1 MKHVERLNAV
11 DYLFLLLI
19 ILAFAAVSWFYQIN
33 QSFNHDQLQM
43 LLKGYYAAFNSTY
56 LPFGN
61 ESGIMGNVPGML
73 SSWLMGF
80 PLQVYMH
87 PYAPAVFQTLIR
99 AIGIVIFANALSLL
113 FTRRVVL
120 LGTFLFALSP
130 WTLYQSML
138 YSPAYLTFCA
148 PLVLNCLLRL
158 RYDYHDHY
166 HDKNSRHRVFPSFF
180 LIIAFGMIVQL
191 HFSWPVLVVGA
202 LILWLRRDIKVSY
215 LGLGLGLLVVAL
227 SLLPYIQEVISNP
240 NLLNH
245 ADASAQDGYFGY
257 GLLHVYPLFKGLLYW
272 LRFASFSVS
281 EQAIIPKI
289 ADDYSLAIV
298 ILCWAWIILS
308 QAFGVISAI
317 IAAYGNLFA
326 LSGAKA
332 GTDVA
337 KSQFIRGLTISFMLA
352 VIIASA
358 ASSEVVNS
366 SHIALVLPFALI
378 PLLAWLSANHKYLKV
393 YFIASLVFFI
403 CANAVA
409 SLKSDKFDYFNS
421 FDEGLYTDCLTAFTK
436 EQCELLSGSLSV
448 ATKLELQANYKFDA
462 AIYDRIIKGL
472 IPLPDGSLKPV
483 ENFTIP
489 FLGEEESSSDTA
501 SSVDKA
507 STSADPSD
515 AEASSN
521 NADESATAADTS
533 DSGTSSSDA
542 QSESDQAKATA
553 ADAKANAKANDAKQD
568 ASSKDVAAATNK
580 QATDKQPADKQAAGK
595 QAAAAEA
602 KALEE
607 TKATA
612 ADAKESEAKAIA
624 AAKESEAKD
633 QAEGSDKATKDADS
647 QAAIEEKTA
656 AQSKAA
662 TEAAAGGEAK
672 DESSKAVAS
681 DKPLVKQL
689 KLSESALIKALP
701 TLADDIRSKANLKK
715 SASESKLEIADKRQS
730 SAQINSDGKESA
742 ANEKIVTS
750 TTNNVATQSPKNNDP
765 SRGTVSVVRA
775 DEPIVNSSYAPASKQ
790 DQDAKTGVIIDAG
803 SGDSGEL
810 IIK

>member
-215 LGLGLGLLVVAL
+215 LGLGLGLLVIAI

-366 SHIALVLPFALI
+366 SHIALVIPFALI

-409 SLKSDKFDYFNS
+409 SLKSDKFDYVNS

-436 EQCELLSGSLSV
+436 EQCELLSGSLSA

-489 FLGEEESSSDTA
+489 FLGDEESSSDTA

-507 STSADPSD
+507 STSADPSY

-521 NADESATAADTS
+521 NTDESANPAATS
-533 DSGTSSSDA
+533 ESGTSSSDA

-553 ADAKANAKANDAKQD
+553 ADANANDAKQD

-580 QATDKQPADKQAAGK
+580 QATDKQAADKQAI
-595 QAAAAEA
+595 AAEA
-602 KALEE
+602 KAI
-607 TKATA
+607 A

-624 AAKESEAKD
+624 AAKESEAKA

-647 QAAIEEKTA
+647 KAETEEKTA

-662 TEAAAGGEAK
+662 TEAAASGEAK
-672 DESSKAVAS
+672 DESSKAVES

-750 TTNNVATQSPKNNDP
+750 NTNNVATQSPKNNDS

-775 DEPIVNSSYAPASKQ
+775 DEPIVNSSYAPAFKQ

-810 IIK
+810 IIN

>member
-215 LGLGLGLLVVAL
+215 LGLGLGLLVIAI

-436 EQCELLSGSLSV
+436 EQCELLSGSLS
-448 ATKLELQANYKFDA
+448 AAKKLELQANYKFDA

-489 FLGEEESSSDTA
+489 FLGDEESSSDTA

-507 STSADPSD
+507 STSADPSY

-521 NADESATAADTS
+521 NADESATAAATS
-533 DSGTSSSDA
+533 ESGTSSSDA

-553 ADAKANAKANDAKQD
+553 ADANANEAKQD
-568 ASSKDVAAATNK
+568 ASSKDVAAATDK
-580 QATDKQPADKQAAGK
+580 QATDKQ
-595 QAAAAEA
+595 
-602 KALEE
+602 
-607 TKATA
+607 ATA
-612 ADAKESEAKAIA
+612 AEAKAIA

-647 QAAIEEKTA
+647 KAAIEEKTA

-672 DESSKAVAS
+672 DESSKAVES
-681 DKPLVKQL
+681 DNPLVKQL

-701 TLADDIRSKANLKK
+701 TLADDIRSKVNLKK

-730 SAQINSDGKESA
+730 SSQINSDGKESA

-750 TTNNVATQSPKNNDP
+750 TTNIVATQSPKNNDS
-765 SRGTVSVVRA
+765 SRGSVSVVRA

-810 IIK
+810 IIN

>member
-11 DYLFLLLI
+11 DYLLLLLI

-33 QSFNHDQLQM
+33 QNFNHDQLQM

-180 LIIAFGMIVQL
+180 LIIAFGMIMQL

-227 SLLPYIQEVISNP
+227 SLWPYIQEVISNP
-240 NLLNH
+240 NLLNNP
-245 ADASAQDGYFGY
+245 DASAQDGYFGY

-352 VIIASA
+352 VIISSA

-436 EQCELLSGSLSV
+436 EQCELLSGSLSA

-483 ENFTIP
+483 EKFTIP
-489 FLGEEESSSDTA
+489 FLGEEESSSDTV

-507 STSADPSD
+507 STSADPSY

-521 NADESATAADTS
+521 NTDESATAAATS
-533 DSGTSSSDA
+533 ESGTSSSDV

-553 ADAKANAKANDAKQD
+553 ADAKANDAKQD
-568 ASSKDVAAATNK
+568 ASSKDVAAATDK
-580 QATDKQPADKQAAGK
+580 QAADKQAT
-595 QAAAAEA
+595 AAEA
-602 KALEE
+602 KVLEE

-633 QAEGSDKATKDADS
+633 LAEGSNKATKDADS
-647 QAAIEEKTA
+647 KAETEEKTA
-656 AQSKAA
+656 ANSKAA

-672 DESSKAVAS
+672 DERSKAVES
-681 DKPLVKQL
+681 DNPLVKQL

-730 SAQINSDGKESA
+730 SSQINSDGKESA

-750 TTNNVATQSPKNNDP
+750 TTNNVATQSPKNND
-765 SRGTVSVVRA
+765 SARGTVSVVRA

-810 IIK
+810 IIN

>member
-19 ILAFAAVSWFYQIN
+19 ILVFAAVSWFYQIN

-215 LGLGLGLLVVAL
+215 LGLGLGLLVIAI

-245 ADASAQDGYFGY
+245 ADASAKDGYFGY

-436 EQCELLSGSLSV
+436 EQCELLSGSLSAV
-448 ATKLELQANYKFDA
+448 TKLELQANYKFDA

-489 FLGEEESSSDTA
+489 FLGDEESSSDTA

-507 STSADPSD
+507 STSADPSY

-521 NADESATAADTS
+521 NADESATAAATS
-533 DSGTSSSDA
+533 ESGTSTSDA

-553 ADAKANAKANDAKQD
+553 ADANANEAKQD
-568 ASSKDVAAATNK
+568 ASSKDVAATSDK

-595 QAAAAEA
+595 QATDKQTADKQATPAEA

-612 ADAKESEAKAIA
+612 ADAKESEAK
-624 AAKESEAKD
+624 D
-633 QAEGSDKATKDADS
+633 QAEGSDKGTKDADS

-656 AQSKAA
+656 ANSKAE

-701 TLADDIRSKANLKK
+701 TLADGIRSKANLKK
-715 SASESKLEIADKRQS
+715 SASESKLERADKRQS
-730 SAQINSDGKESA
+730 AAQINSDGKESA

-750 TTNNVATQSPKNNDP
+750 TTNNVATQSPKNND
-765 SRGTVSVVRA
+765 SARGTVSVVRA

-810 IIK
+810 IIN

>member
-33 QSFNHDQLQM
+33 QNFNHDQLQM

-166 HDKNSRHRVFPSFF
+166 HDKNSRNRVFPSFF
-180 LIIAFGMIVQL
+180 LIIAFGMMMQL

-215 LGLGLGLLVVAL
+215 LGLGLGLLVEAL
-227 SLLPYIQEVISNP
+227 SLWPYIQEVISNP
-240 NLLNH
+240 NLLNN

-378 PLLAWLSANHKYLKV
+378 PLLAWLSANQKYLKV

-436 EQCELLSGSLSV
+436 EHCELLSGSLSA
-448 ATKLELQANYKFDA
+448 ATKLDLQANYKFDA

-483 ENFTIP
+483 EKFTIP

-507 STSADPSD
+507 STSADPSS

-521 NADESATAADTS
+521 NTDESATAADTS
-533 DSGTSSSDA
+533 ESGTSSSDA
-542 QSESDQAKATA
+542 QSESDQVKATA
-553 ADAKANAKANDAKQD
+553 ADAKANDAKQD
-568 ASSKDVAAATNK
+568 ASYKDVAAATDK
-580 QATDKQPADKQAAGK
+580 QATDKHPADKQAAGK

-612 ADAKESEAKAIA
+612 ADAKESEAKATA
-624 AAKESEAKD
+624 AAKELEAKA
-633 QAEGSDKATKDADS
+633 QAEGSDKATKNADS
-647 QAAIEEKTA
+647 QADTQEKTA
-656 AQSKAA
+656 AHNKAA
-662 TEAAAGGEAK
+662 TLAAAGGEAK
-672 DESSKAVAS
+672 DEGAKAVAS

-715 SASESKLEIADKRQS
+715 SAPESKLEIADKRQS
-730 SAQINSDGKESA
+730 SAQFNSDGKESA

-750 TTNNVATQSPKNNDP
+750 TTNNVATQSPKNND
-765 SRGTVSVVRA
+765 SARGTVGVVRA

-810 IIK
+810 IIN

>member
-215 LGLGLGLLVVAL
+215 LGLGLGLLVIAI

-436 EQCELLSGSLSV
+436 EQCELLSGSLSA

-483 ENFTIP
+483 EKFTIP
-489 FLGEEESSSDTA
+489 FLGEDESSSDTA

-507 STSADPSD
+507 STSADPSY

-521 NADESATAADTS
+521 NADESATAAATS

-553 ADAKANAKANDAKQD
+553 ADANANEAKQD
-568 ASSKDVAAATNK
+568 ASSKDVAATTDK
-580 QATDKQPADKQAAGK
+580 QATDKQATP
-595 QAAAAEA
+595 AEA
-602 KALEE
+602 
-607 TKATA
+607 KATA
-612 ADAKESEAKAIA
+612 ADAKTA
-624 AAKESEAKD
+624 AAKESAAKAKAAAKELEAKA
-633 QAEGSDKATKDADS
+633 QAEGRDKATKDADS

-656 AQSKAA
+656 ANSKAE

-681 DKPLVKQL
+681 DNPLVKQL

-701 TLADDIRSKANLKK
+701 TLADDMQSKANLKK

-750 TTNNVATQSPKNNDP
+750 TTNNVATQSPKNNDS

-810 IIK
+810 IIN

>member
-215 LGLGLGLLVVAL
+215 LGLGLGLLVIAI

-436 EQCELLSGSLSV
+436 EQCELLSGSLSA

-483 ENFTIP
+483 EKFTIP
-489 FLGEEESSSDTA
+489 FLGDEESSLDTA

-507 STSADPSD
+507 STSTDPSY

-533 DSGTSSSDA
+533 ESGTSSSDA
-542 QSESDQAKATA
+542 QSESDQAKATT
-553 ADAKANAKANDAKQD
+553 ADEKANDAKQD
-568 ASSKDVAAATNK
+568 ASSKDVAAT
-580 QATDKQPADKQAAGK
+580 TDKQAADKQATP
-595 QAAAAEA
+595 AEA
-602 KALEE
+602 
-607 TKATA
+607 KATA

-624 AAKESEAKD
+624 AAKESEAKA

-647 QAAIEEKTA
+647 KAETEEKTA

-662 TEAAAGGEAK
+662 TEAAASGEAK

-750 TTNNVATQSPKNNDP
+750 NTNNVATQSPKSNDS

-775 DEPIVNSSYAPASKQ
+775 DEPIVNSSYAPAFKQ

-810 IIK
+810 IIN

>member
-148 PLVLNCLLRL
+148 PLVLNYLLRL

-227 SLLPYIQEVISNP
+227 SLLPYIQVVISNP

-489 FLGEEESSSDTA
+489 FLGDEESSLDTA
-501 SSVDKA
+501 SSVDKS
-507 STSADPSD
+507 STSTDPSY

-521 NADESATAADTS
+521 NADESATAAATS

-542 QSESDQAKATA
+542 QSESNQAKATA
-553 ADAKANAKANDAKQD
+553 ADAKANDVKQD
-568 ASSKDVAAATNK
+568 ASSKDVAATTDK

-607 TKATA
+607 SKATA

-624 AAKESEAKD
+624 AAKELEAKA
-633 QAEGSDKATKDADS
+633 QAEGRDKATKDTDS
-647 QAAIEEKTA
+647 QAETEDKTA
-656 AQSKAA
+656 AHSKAA

-701 TLADDIRSKANLKK
+701 TLADDIRSKAHLKK

-730 SAQINSDGKESA
+730 SPQINSDGKESA

-750 TTNNVATQSPKNNDP
+750 TTNNVATQSPKNNDS

-810 IIK
+810 IIN

>member
-215 LGLGLGLLVVAL
+215 LGLGLGLLVIAI

-436 EQCELLSGSLSV
+436 EQCELLSGSLSA

-489 FLGEEESSSDTA
+489 FLGDEESSSDTA

-521 NADESATAADTS
+521 NADESATAAATS

-553 ADAKANAKANDAKQD
+553 ADAKANDVKQD
-568 ASSKDVAAATNK
+568 ASSKDVAATTNK
-580 QATDKQPADKQAAGK
+580 QATDKHPADKQAAGK
-595 QAAAAEA
+595 QATAAEA

-612 ADAKESEAKAIA
+612 ADTKELEAKAIA
-624 AAKESEAKD
+624 AAKELEAKA

-681 DKPLVKQL
+681 DNPLVKQL

-701 TLADDIRSKANLKK
+701 TLADDMQSKANLKK

-750 TTNNVATQSPKNNDP
+750 TTNNVATQSPKNND
-765 SRGTVSVVRA
+765 SARGTVSVVRA

-810 IIK
+810 IIN

>member
-180 LIIAFGMIVQL
+180 LIIAFGMIMQL

-215 LGLGLGLLVVAL
+215 LGLGLGLLVIAI

-421 FDEGLYTDCLTAFTK
+421 FDKGLYTDCLTAFTK

-489 FLGEEESSSDTA
+489 FLGDEESSSDTA

-507 STSADPSD
+507 STSADPSY

-521 NADESATAADTS
+521 NVDESATAADTS

-542 QSESDQAKATA
+542 QSKSDQAKATA
-553 ADAKANAKANDAKQD
+553 ADANANEAKQD
-568 ASSKDVAAATNK
+568 ASSKDVAAATDK
-580 QATDKQPADKQAAGK
+580 QATDKQATP
-595 QAAAAEA
+595 AEA
-602 KALEE
+602 
-607 TKATA
+607 KATA
-612 ADAKESEAKAIA
+612 ADAKTAAAKESAAKAIA

-633 QAEGSDKATKDADS
+633 LAEGSDKATKDADS

-656 AQSKAA
+656 AHSKAA

-681 DKPLVKQL
+681 DNPLVKQL

-730 SAQINSDGKESA
+730 SSQINSDGKESA

-750 TTNNVATQSPKNNDP
+750 TTNNVATQSPKNND
-765 SRGTVSVVRA
+765 SARGTVSVVRA

-810 IIK
+810 IIN

>member
-215 LGLGLGLLVVAL
+215 LGLGLGLLVIAI

-436 EQCELLSGSLSV
+436 EQCELLSGSLSA

-483 ENFTIP
+483 EKFTIP
-489 FLGEEESSSDTA
+489 FLGEDESSSDTA

-507 STSADPSD
+507 STSADPSY

-521 NADESATAADTS
+521 NTDESATAAATS
-533 DSGTSSSDA
+533 ESGTSSSDA

-553 ADAKANAKANDAKQD
+553 ADANANEAKQD
-568 ASSKDVAAATNK
+568 ASSKDVAATSDK

-624 AAKESEAKD
+624 AAKESEAKAL
-633 QAEGSDKATKDADS
+633 AEGSDKATKDADS
-647 QAAIEEKTA
+647 KAETEEKTA

-662 TEAAAGGEAK
+662 TEVAAGGEAK

-750 TTNNVATQSPKNNDP
+750 TTNIVATQSPKNNDS

-775 DEPIVNSSYAPASKQ
+775 DEPIVNSSYAPAFKQ

-810 IIK
+810 IIN

>member
-215 LGLGLGLLVVAL
+215 LGLGLGLLVIAI

-436 EQCELLSGSLSV
+436 EQCELLSGSLSA

-489 FLGEEESSSDTA
+489 FLGDEESSSDTA

-507 STSADPSD
+507 STSADPSY

-521 NADESATAADTS
+521 NADESATAAATS
-533 DSGTSSSDA
+533 ESGTSSSDA

-553 ADAKANAKANDAKQD
+553 ADANANEAKQD
-568 ASSKDVAAATNK
+568 ASSKDVAAATDK
-580 QATDKQPADKQAAGK
+580 QATDKQAADKQAT
-595 QAAAAEA
+595 AAEA

-647 QAAIEEKTA
+647 KAAIEEKTA

-672 DESSKAVAS
+672 DESSKAVES
-681 DKPLVKQL
+681 DNPLVKQL

-701 TLADDIRSKANLKK
+701 TLADDIRSKVNLKK

-750 TTNNVATQSPKNNDP
+750 NTNNVATQSPKNNDS

-810 IIK
+810 IIN

>member
-180 LIIAFGMIVQL
+180 LIIAFGMMMQL

-227 SLLPYIQEVISNP
+227 SLWPYIQEVISNP
-240 NLLNH
+240 NLLNNP
-245 ADASAQDGYFGY
+245 DAAAQDGYFGY

-489 FLGEEESSSDTA
+489 FLGDEESSSDTA

-521 NADESATAADTS
+521 NADESATAAATS

-553 ADAKANAKANDAKQD
+553 ADAKANDVKQD
-568 ASSKDVAAATNK
+568 ASSKDVAATTNK
-580 QATDKQPADKQAAGK
+580 QATDKHPADKQAAGK
-595 QAAAAEA
+595 QATAAEA

-612 ADAKESEAKAIA
+612 ADTKELEAKAIA
-624 AAKESEAKD
+624 AAKELEAKA

-681 DKPLVKQL
+681 DNPLVKQL

-701 TLADDIRSKANLKK
+701 TLADDMQSKANLKK

-750 TTNNVATQSPKNNDP
+750 TTNNVATQSPKNND
-765 SRGTVSVVRA
+765 SARGTVSVVRA

-810 IIK
+810 IIPMC

>member
-533 DSGTSSSDA
+533 ESGTSSSDA

-580 QATDKQPADKQAAGK
+580 QATEKQATT
-595 QAAAAEA
+595 AEA

-612 ADAKESEAKAIA
+612 AAKESEAKA
-624 AAKESEAKD
+624 

-647 QAAIEEKTA
+647 KAETEEKTA

-662 TEAAAGGEAK
+662 TEAAASGEAK
-672 DESSKAVAS
+672 DESSKAVES

-730 SAQINSDGKESA
+730 SPQINSDGKESA

-750 TTNNVATQSPKNNDP
+750 TTNNVATQSPKNNDS

-810 IIK
+810 IIN

>member
-215 LGLGLGLLVVAL
+215 LGLGLGLLVIAI

-436 EQCELLSGSLSV
+436 EQCELLSGSLSA

-483 ENFTIP
+483 EKFTIP
-489 FLGEEESSSDTA
+489 FLGEDESSSDTA

-507 STSADPSD
+507 STSADPSY

-521 NADESATAADTS
+521 NTDESATAAATS
-533 DSGTSSSDA
+533 ESGTSTSDA

-553 ADAKANAKANDAKQD
+553 ADANANEAKQD
-568 ASSKDVAAATNK
+568 ASSKDVAAATDK

-624 AAKESEAKD
+624 AAKESEAKA

-647 QAAIEEKTA
+647 KAETEEKTA

-662 TEAAAGGEAK
+662 TEAAASGEAK
-672 DESSKAVAS
+672 DESSKAVES
-681 DKPLVKQL
+681 DKPLVKQF

-715 SASESKLEIADKRQS
+715 SASESKLEIADKRRS

-750 TTNNVATQSPKNNDP
+750 TTNNVATQSPKNNDS

-810 IIK
+810 IIN

>member
-436 EQCELLSGSLSV
+436 EQCELLSGSLSA

-489 FLGEEESSSDTA
+489 FLGDEESSSDTA

-507 STSADPSD
+507 STSADPSY

-521 NADESATAADTS
+521 NADESATAAATS
-533 DSGTSSSDA
+533 ESGTSTSDA

-553 ADAKANAKANDAKQD
+553 ADAKANDAKQD
-568 ASSKDVAAATNK
+568 ASSKDVAATTNK
-580 QATDKQPADKQAAGK
+580 QATDKHPADKQAAGK
-595 QAAAAEA
+595 QATAAEA

-612 ADAKESEAKAIA
+612 ADTKELEAKAIA
-624 AAKESEAKD
+624 AAKELEAKA

-681 DKPLVKQL
+681 DNPLVKQL

-701 TLADDIRSKANLKK
+701 TLADDMQSKANLKK

-750 TTNNVATQSPKNNDP
+750 NTNNVATQSPKNNDS

-775 DEPIVNSSYAPASKQ
+775 DEPIVNSSYAPAFKQ

-810 IIK
+810 IIN

>member
-202 LILWLRRDIKVSY
+202 LILWLRLDIKVSY

-489 FLGEEESSSDTA
+489 FLGEDESSSDTA

-507 STSADPSD
+507 STSADPSY

-521 NADESATAADTS
+521 NTDESATAAATS
-533 DSGTSSSDA
+533 ESGTSSSDA

-553 ADAKANAKANDAKQD
+553 ADANANEAKQD
-568 ASSKDVAAATNK
+568 ASSKDVAAATDK

-624 AAKESEAKD
+624 AAKESEAKA

-647 QAAIEEKTA
+647 KAETEEKTA

-662 TEAAAGGEAK
+662 TEAAASGEAK
-672 DESSKAVAS
+672 DESSKAVES

-730 SAQINSDGKESA
+730 SPQINSDGKESA

-750 TTNNVATQSPKNNDP
+750 TTNNVATQSPKNNDS

-810 IIK
+810 IIN

>member
-215 LGLGLGLLVVAL
+215 LGLGLGLLVIAI

-436 EQCELLSGSLSV
+436 EQCELLSGSLS
-448 ATKLELQANYKFDA
+448 AAKKLELQANYKFDA

-489 FLGEEESSSDTA
+489 FLGDEESSSDTA

-533 DSGTSSSDA
+533 ESGTSSSDA

-553 ADAKANAKANDAKQD
+553 ADAKANDAKQD
-568 ASSKDVAAATNK
+568 ASSKDVAAATDK
-580 QATDKQPADKQAAGK
+580 QATDKQPADKQAAS
-595 QAAAAEA
+595 A
-602 KALEE
+602 
-607 TKATA
+607 
-612 ADAKESEAKAIA
+612 EAKAIA
-624 AAKESEAKD
+624 AAKESEAKA

-647 QAAIEEKTA
+647 QDAIEEKSA
-656 AQSKAA
+656 AHSKTA
-662 TEAAAGGEAK
+662 TEAAVGGEAK
-672 DESSKAVAS
+672 DESSKAVES

-730 SAQINSDGKESA
+730 SSQINSDGKESA

-750 TTNNVATQSPKNNDP
+750 TTNNVATQSPKNNDS

>member
-215 LGLGLGLLVVAL
+215 LGLGLGLLVIAI

-409 SLKSDKFDYFNS
+409 SLKSEKFDYFNS

-436 EQCELLSGSLSV
+436 EQCELLSGSLSA

-489 FLGEEESSSDTA
+489 FLGDEESSSDTA
-501 SSVDKA
+501 SSVYKA
-507 STSADPSD
+507 STSADPSY

-521 NADESATAADTS
+521 NADESATAAATS
-533 DSGTSSSDA
+533 ESGTSTSDA

-553 ADAKANAKANDAKQD
+553 ADANANEAKQD
-568 ASSKDVAAATNK
+568 ASSKDVAAATDK
-580 QATDKQPADKQAAGK
+580 QAADKQASDKQVSDK
-595 QAAAAEA
+595 QAADKQATAAEA

-612 ADAKESEAKAIA
+612 ADAKESEAKA
-624 AAKESEAKD
+624 

-647 QAAIEEKTA
+647 KAETEEKTA

-662 TEAAAGGEAK
+662 TEAAASGEAK

-750 TTNNVATQSPKNNDP
+750 NTNNVATQSPKNNDS

-810 IIK
+810 IIN

>member
-1 MKHVERLNAV
+1 MKHEERLNAV
-11 DYLFLLLI
+11 DYLLLLLI

-33 QSFNHDQLQM
+33 QNFNHDQLQM

-227 SLLPYIQEVISNP
+227 SLWPYIQEVISNP
-240 NLLNH
+240 NLLNNP
-245 ADASAQDGYFGY
+245 DASAQDGYFGY

-337 KSQFIRGLTISFMLA
+337 KSHFIRGLTISFMLA

-366 SHIALVLPFALI
+366 SHIALVIPFALI

-421 FDEGLYTDCLTAFTK
+421 FDEGLYKGCLTAFTK
-436 EQCELLSGSLSV
+436 EQCELFSGSLSA

-489 FLGEEESSSDTA
+489 FLGDEESSSDTA
-501 SSVDKA
+501 SSLDNA
-507 STSADPSD
+507 STSTDPSS
-515 AEASSN
+515 AEGSSN
-521 NADESATAADTS
+521 NTDESATAAATS
-533 DSGTSSSDA
+533 ELGTSSSDA
-542 QSESDQAKATA
+542 LSESDQAKATA
-553 ADAKANAKANDAKQD
+553 ADANAIDTKQE
-568 ASSKDVAAATNK
+568 ASSKDVAAATDK
-580 QATDKQPADKQAAGK
+580 QATDKQATDKQAT
-595 QAAAAEA
+595 AADA

-612 ADAKESEAKAIA
+612 ADAKTADANKSEVITSITDAKAM
-624 AAKESEAKD
+624 
-633 QAEGSDKATKDADS
+633 AEGGDKATNDAES
-647 QAAIEEKTA
+647 QAETEEKTA
-656 AQSKAA
+656 AHSKAA
-662 TEAAAGGEAK
+662 TEAK
-672 DESSKAVAS
+672 DESSKDVAS

-701 TLADDIRSKANLKK
+701 TLADDIRSKANIKK

-730 SAQINSDGKESA
+730 SAQVNSDGKESA

-750 TTNNVATQSPKNNDP
+750 TTNNVATQSPKNND
-765 SRGTVSVVRA
+765 SYRGTVSVVRA

-810 IIK
+810 IIN

>member
-215 LGLGLGLLVVAL
+215 LGLGLGLLVIAI

-409 SLKSDKFDYFNS
+409 SLKSEKFDYFNS

-436 EQCELLSGSLSV
+436 EQCELLSGSLSA

-483 ENFTIP
+483 EKFTIP
-489 FLGEEESSSDTA
+489 FLGEDESSSDTA

-507 STSADPSD
+507 STSADPSY

-521 NADESATAADTS
+521 NADESATAAATS
-533 DSGTSSSDA
+533 ESGTSTSDA

-553 ADAKANAKANDAKQD
+553 ADANANEAKQD
-568 ASSKDVAAATNK
+568 ASSKDVAAATDK

-624 AAKESEAKD
+624 AAKESEAKA

-647 QAAIEEKTA
+647 KAETEEKTA

-672 DESSKAVAS
+672 DESSKAVES
-681 DKPLVKQL
+681 DKPLVKQF

-715 SASESKLEIADKRQS
+715 SASESKLEIVDKRQS
-730 SAQINSDGKESA
+730 SSQINSDGKESA

-750 TTNNVATQSPKNNDP
+750 TTNIVATQSPKNNDS
-765 SRGTVSVVRA
+765 SRGSVSVVRA

-810 IIK
+810 IIN

>member
-215 LGLGLGLLVVAL
+215 LGLGLGLLVIAI

-436 EQCELLSGSLSV
+436 EQCELLSGSLSA

-483 ENFTIP
+483 EKFTIP
-489 FLGEEESSSDTA
+489 FLGEDESSSDTA

-507 STSADPSD
+507 STSADPSY

-521 NADESATAADTS
+521 NTDESATAAATS
-533 DSGTSSSDA
+533 ESGTSTSDA

-553 ADAKANAKANDAKQD
+553 ADANANEAKQD
-568 ASSKDVAAATNK
+568 ASSKDVAAATDK
-580 QATDKQPADKQAAGK
+580 QAADKQASDKQVSDK
-595 QAAAAEA
+595 QAADKQATAAEA

-612 ADAKESEAKAIA
+612 ADAKESEAKA
-624 AAKESEAKD
+624 

-647 QAAIEEKTA
+647 KAETEEKTA

-662 TEAAAGGEAK
+662 TEAAASGEAK
-672 DESSKAVAS
+672 DESSKAVES

-750 TTNNVATQSPKNNDP
+750 NTNNVATQSPKNNDS

-775 DEPIVNSSYAPASKQ
+775 DEPIVNSSYAPAFKQ

-810 IIK
+810 IIN

>member
-1 MKHVERLNAV
+1 MKRVERLNAV
-11 DYLFLLLI
+11 DYLLLLLI

-33 QSFNHDQLQM
+33 QNFNHDQLQM

-180 LIIAFGMIVQL
+180 LIIAFGMMMQL

-215 LGLGLGLLVVAL
+215 LGLGIGLLVVAL
-227 SLLPYIQEVISNP
+227 SLWPYIQEVISNP
-240 NLLNH
+240 NLLNNP
-245 ADASAQDGYFGY
+245 DSSAQDGYFGY

-403 CANAVA
+403 FANAVA

-436 EQCELLSGSLSV
+436 EQCELLSTSLSV

-483 ENFTIP
+483 EKFTIP

-507 STSADPSD
+507 STSADHSS

-521 NADESATAADTS
+521 NTDESATAAATS
-533 DSGTSSSDA
+533 ESATSSSDA
-542 QSESDQAKATA
+542 QSESDKAKATA

-568 ASSKDVAAATNK
+568 ASSKDVAAATDTQVANK
-580 QATDKQPADKQAAGK
+580 QAADKQATT
-595 QAAAAEA
+595 AEA

-607 TKATA
+607 TKTTA

-624 AAKESEAKD
+624 AAKESEAKA

-647 QAAIEEKTA
+647 QAETQKKTA
-656 AQSKAA
+656 AHSKTA
-662 TEAAAGGEAK
+662 TEAAAGGKAK
-672 DESSKAVAS
+672 DESSKSVAS

-701 TLADDIRSKANLKK
+701 TLADDMQSKANLKK

-750 TTNNVATQSPKNNDP
+750 TTNNVATQSPKNND
-765 SRGTVSVVRA
+765 SARGTVSVVRA

-810 IIK
+810 IIN

>member
-202 LILWLRRDIKVSY
+202 LILWLRLDIKVSY

-227 SLLPYIQEVISNP
+227 SLLPYIQVVISNP

-489 FLGEEESSSDTA
+489 FLGDEESSSDTA

-507 STSADPSD
+507 STSADPSY

-521 NADESATAADTS
+521 NTDESATAAATS
-533 DSGTSSSDA
+533 ESGTSSSDA

-553 ADAKANAKANDAKQD
+553 ADANANEAKQD
-568 ASSKDVAAATNK
+568 ASSKDVAAATDK

-624 AAKESEAKD
+624 AAKESEAKA

-647 QAAIEEKTA
+647 KAETEEKTA

-662 TEAAAGGEAK
+662 TEAAASGEAK
-672 DESSKAVAS
+672 DESSKAVES

-730 SAQINSDGKESA
+730 SPQINSDGKESA

-750 TTNNVATQSPKNNDP
+750 TTNNVATQSPKNNDS

-810 IIK
+810 IIN

>member
-19 ILAFAAVSWFYQIN
+19 ILVFAAVSWFYQIN

-73 SSWLMGF
+73 SSWLMGL

-436 EQCELLSGSLSV
+436 EQCELLSGSLSA

-483 ENFTIP
+483 ENFSIP
-489 FLGEEESSSDTA
+489 FLGDEESSSDTA

-507 STSADPSD
+507 STSADPSY

-521 NADESATAADTS
+521 NADESATAAATS
-533 DSGTSSSDA
+533 ESGTSTSDA

-553 ADAKANAKANDAKQD
+553 ADAKANDAKQD
-568 ASSKDVAAATNK
+568 ASSKDVAATTDK
-580 QATDKQPADKQAAGK
+580 QATDKQATP
-595 QAAAAEA
+595 AEA
-602 KALEE
+602 
-607 TKATA
+607 KATA
-612 ADAKESEAKAIA
+612 ADAKTAAAKESAAKAIA
-624 AAKESEAKD
+624 AAKESEAKA
-633 QAEGSDKATKDADS
+633 QAEGRDKATKDTDS
-647 QAAIEEKTA
+647 KAETEEKTA
-656 AQSKAA
+656 ANSKTA

-672 DESSKAVAS
+672 DESSKAVES

-730 SAQINSDGKESA
+730 SSQINSDGKESA

-750 TTNNVATQSPKNNDP
+750 TTNVVATQSPKNNDS

-810 IIK
+810 IIN

>member
-215 LGLGLGLLVVAL
+215 LGLGLGLLVIAI

-298 ILCWAWIILS
+298 IC
-308 QAFGVISAI
+308 
-317 IAAYGNLFA
+317 
-326 LSGAKA
+326 A
-332 GTDVA
+332 G
-337 KSQFIRGLTISFMLA
+337 RGLSSLRPLA
-352 VIIASA
+352 
-358 ASSEVVNS
+358 
-366 SHIALVLPFALI
+366 
-378 PLLAWLSANHKYLKV
+378 
-393 YFIASLVFFI
+393 
-403 CANAVA
+403 
-409 SLKSDKFDYFNS
+409 
-421 FDEGLYTDCLTAFTK
+421 
-436 EQCELLSGSLSV
+436 
-448 ATKLELQANYKFDA
+448 
-462 AIYDRIIKGL
+462 
-472 IPLPDGSLKPV
+472 
-483 ENFTIP
+483 
-489 FLGEEESSSDTA
+489 
-501 SSVDKA
+501 
-507 STSADPSD
+507 
-515 AEASSN
+515 
-521 NADESATAADTS
+521 
-533 DSGTSSSDA
+533 
-542 QSESDQAKATA
+542 
-553 ADAKANAKANDAKQD
+553 
-568 ASSKDVAAATNK
+568 
-580 QATDKQPADKQAAGK
+580 
-595 QAAAAEA
+595 
-602 KALEE
+602 
-607 TKATA
+607 
-612 ADAKESEAKAIA
+612 
-624 AAKESEAKD
+624 
-633 QAEGSDKATKDADS
+633 
-647 QAAIEEKTA
+647 
-656 AQSKAA
+656 
-662 TEAAAGGEAK
+662 
-672 DESSKAVAS
+672 
-681 DKPLVKQL
+681 
-689 KLSESALIKALP
+689 
-701 TLADDIRSKANLKK
+701 
-715 SASESKLEIADKRQS
+715 
-730 SAQINSDGKESA
+730 
-742 ANEKIVTS
+742 
-750 TTNNVATQSPKNNDP
+750 
-765 SRGTVSVVRA
+765 
-775 DEPIVNSSYAPASKQ
+775 
-790 DQDAKTGVIIDAG
+790 
-803 SGDSGEL
+803 
-810 IIK
+810 

>member
-215 LGLGLGLLVVAL
+215 LGLGLGLLVIAI

-409 SLKSDKFDYFNS
+409 SLKSDKFDYVNS

-436 EQCELLSGSLSV
+436 EQCELLSGSLSA

-489 FLGEEESSSDTA
+489 FLGDEESSSDTA

-507 STSADPSD
+507 STSADPSY

-521 NADESATAADTS
+521 NADESATAAATS
-533 DSGTSSSDA
+533 ESGTSTSDA

-553 ADAKANAKANDAKQD
+553 ADANANEAKQD
-568 ASSKDVAAATNK
+568 ASSKDVAAATDK

-624 AAKESEAKD
+624 AAKESEAKA

-647 QAAIEEKTA
+647 KAETEEKTA

-662 TEAAAGGEAK
+662 TEAAASGEAK

-750 TTNNVATQSPKNNDP
+750 NTNNVATQSPKNNDS

-775 DEPIVNSSYAPASKQ
+775 DEPIVNSSYAPAFKQ

-810 IIK
+810 IIN

>member
-227 SLLPYIQEVISNP
+227 SLLPYIQVVISNP

-436 EQCELLSGSLSV
+436 EQCELLSGSLS
-448 ATKLELQANYKFDA
+448 AAKKLELQANYKFDA

-489 FLGEEESSSDTA
+489 FLGDEESSSDTA

-507 STSADPSD
+507 STSADPSY

-521 NADESATAADTS
+521 NADESATAAATS
-533 DSGTSSSDA
+533 ESGTSSSDA

-553 ADAKANAKANDAKQD
+553 ADANANEAKQD
-568 ASSKDVAAATNK
+568 ASSKDVAATSDK

-624 AAKESEAKD
+624 AAKESEAKA

-647 QAAIEEKTA
+647 KAETEEKTA

-662 TEAAAGGEAK
+662 TEAAASGEAK

-730 SAQINSDGKESA
+730 SPQINSDGKESA

-750 TTNNVATQSPKNNDP
+750 TTNNVATQSPKNNDS

-810 IIK
+810 IIN

>member
-215 LGLGLGLLVVAL
+215 LGLGLGLLVIAI

-240 NLLNH
+240 NLLNNP
-245 ADASAQDGYFGY
+245 DASAQDGYFGY

-436 EQCELLSGSLSV
+436 EQCELLSGSLSA

-462 AIYDRIIKGL
+462 AIYDRIIKAL

-489 FLGEEESSSDTA
+489 FLGDEESSSDTA

-507 STSADPSD
+507 STSADPSY

-521 NADESATAADTS
+521 NADESATAAD
-533 DSGTSSSDA
+533 
-542 QSESDQAKATA
+542 
-553 ADAKANAKANDAKQD
+553 AKANDAKQD
-568 ASSKDVAAATNK
+568 ASSKDVAAATDK
-580 QATDKQPADKQAAGK
+580 QATDKQVANKQAADKQAT
-595 QAAAAEA
+595 AAEA

-624 AAKESEAKD
+624 AAKESEAKA

-647 QAAIEEKTA
+647 KAETEEKTA

-672 DESSKAVAS
+672 DESSKAVES
-681 DKPLVKQL
+681 DKPLVKQF

>member
-202 LILWLRRDIKVSY
+202 LILWLRLDIKVSY

-489 FLGEEESSSDTA
+489 FLGEDESSSDTA

-507 STSADPSD
+507 STSADPSY

-521 NADESATAADTS
+521 NADESATAAATS
-533 DSGTSSSDA
+533 ESGTSSSDA

-553 ADAKANAKANDAKQD
+553 ADAKANGAKQD
-568 ASSKDVAAATNK
+568 VSSKDVAATTDK

-612 ADAKESEAKAIA
+612 ADAKESEAKATA
-624 AAKESEAKD
+624 ADTKESEAKA
-633 QAEGSDKATKDADS
+633 QAESTDKATKDADS
-647 QAAIEEKTA
+647 QAETEE
-656 AQSKAA
+656 
-662 TEAAAGGEAK
+662 
-672 DESSKAVAS
+672 KAVAS

-730 SAQINSDGKESA
+730 SPQINSDGKESA

-750 TTNNVATQSPKNNDP
+750 TTNNVATQSPKNNDS

-810 IIK
+810 IIN

>member
-11 DYLFLLLI
+11 DYLLLLLI

-227 SLLPYIQEVISNP
+227 SLLPYIQVVISNP

-483 ENFTIP
+483 EKFTIP
-489 FLGEEESSSDTA
+489 FLGDEESSLDTA

-507 STSADPSD
+507 STSTDPSY

-533 DSGTSSSDA
+533 ESGTSSSDA
-542 QSESDQAKATA
+542 QSESNQAKATA
-553 ADAKANAKANDAKQD
+553 ADANANDAKQD
-568 ASSKDVAAATNK
+568 ASSKDVAATTDK
-580 QATDKQPADKQAAGK
+580 QATDKQATP
-595 QAAAAEA
+595 AEA
-602 KALEE
+602 
-607 TKATA
+607 KATA
-612 ADAKESEAKAIA
+612 ADAKTAAAKESAAKAIA

-633 QAEGSDKATKDADS
+633 LAEGRDKATKDADS
-647 QAAIEEKTA
+647 KAETEEKTA
-656 AQSKAA
+656 AHSKAA

-750 TTNNVATQSPKNNDP
+750 TTNVVATQSPKNND
-765 SRGTVSVVRA
+765 SYRGTVSVVRA

-810 IIK
+810 IIN

>member
-215 LGLGLGLLVVAL
+215 LGLGLGLLVIAI

-436 EQCELLSGSLSV
+436 EQCELLSGSLSA

-489 FLGEEESSSDTA
+489 FLGDEESSSDTA

-507 STSADPSD
+507 STSADPSY

-521 NADESATAADTS
+521 NADESATAAATS
-533 DSGTSSSDA
+533 ESGTSSSDA

-553 ADAKANAKANDAKQD
+553 ADANANEAKQD
-568 ASSKDVAAATNK
+568 ASSKDVAAATDK

-602 KALEE
+602 KAIEE

-612 ADAKESEAKAIA
+612 ADAKESEAKA
-624 AAKESEAKD
+624 

-647 QAAIEEKTA
+647 QDAIEEKSA
-656 AQSKAA
+656 AHSKTA

-672 DESSKAVAS
+672 DESSKAVES

-750 TTNNVATQSPKNNDP
+750 NTNNVATQSPKNNDS

-810 IIK
+810 IIN

>member
-1 MKHVERLNAV
+1 MKHVESLNAV

-138 YSPAYLTFCA
+138 YSPAYLTFFA

-227 SLLPYIQEVISNP
+227 SLLPYIQVVISNP

-257 GLLHVYPLFKGLLYW
+257 GLLHVYPLLKGLLYW

-436 EQCELLSGSLSV
+436 EQCELLSGSLSA

-489 FLGEEESSSDTA
+489 FLGDEESSSDTA

-507 STSADPSD
+507 STSADPSY

-533 DSGTSSSDA
+533 ESGTSSSDA
-542 QSESDQAKATA
+542 QSESYQAKATA
-553 ADAKANAKANDAKQD
+553 ADAKANDVKQD
-568 ASSKDVAAATNK
+568 ASSKDVAVTTDK
-580 QATDKQPADKQAAGK
+580 QATDKQATP
-595 QAAAAEA
+595 AEA
-602 KALEE
+602 
-607 TKATA
+607 KATA
-612 ADAKESEAKAIA
+612 ADAKTAAAKESAAKAKA
-624 AAKESEAKD
+624 AAKESEAKA
-633 QAEGSDKATKDADS
+633 QAEGRDKATKDTDS
-647 QAAIEEKTA
+647 QAETEDKTA
-656 AQSKAA
+656 AHSKAA

-750 TTNNVATQSPKNNDP
+750 NTNNVATQSPKNND
-765 SRGTVSVVRA
+765 SARGTVSVVRA

-810 IIK
+810 IIN

>member
-215 LGLGLGLLVVAL
+215 LGLGLGLLVIAI

-240 NLLNH
+240 NLLNNP
-245 ADASAQDGYFGY
+245 DASAQDGYFGY

-436 EQCELLSGSLSV
+436 EQCELLSGSLSA

-462 AIYDRIIKGL
+462 AIYDRIIKDL

-489 FLGEEESSSDTA
+489 FLGDEESSSDTA

-507 STSADPSD
+507 STSADPSY

-521 NADESATAADTS
+521 NADESATAAATS
-533 DSGTSSSDA
+533 ESGTSSSDA

-553 ADAKANAKANDAKQD
+553 ADAKANDVKQD
-568 ASSKDVAAATNK
+568 ASSKDVAATTDK
-580 QATDKQPADKQAAGK
+580 QATDKQPADKQAAS
-595 QAAAAEA
+595 AEA

-624 AAKESEAKD
+624 AAKELEAKA
-633 QAEGSDKATKDADS
+633 QAESSDKATKDADS
-647 QAAIEEKTA
+647 KAETEEKTA
-656 AQSKAA
+656 AHSKTA

-672 DESSKAVAS
+672 DESSKAVES

-730 SAQINSDGKESA
+730 SSQINSDGKESA

-750 TTNNVATQSPKNNDP
+750 TTNNVATQSPKNNDS

-803 SGDSGEL
+803 NGDSGEL
-810 IIK
+810 IIN

>member
-33 QSFNHDQLQM
+33 QNFNHDQLQM

-166 HDKNSRHRVFPSFF
+166 HDKNSRNRVLPSFF
-180 LIIAFGMIVQL
+180 LIIAFGMMMQL

-227 SLLPYIQEVISNP
+227 SLWPYIQEVISNP
-240 NLLNH
+240 NLLNN

-378 PLLAWLSANHKYLKV
+378 PLLAWLSANQKYLKV

-436 EQCELLSGSLSV
+436 EQCELLSGSLSA
-448 ATKLELQANYKFDA
+448 ATKLDLQANYKFDA

-483 ENFTIP
+483 EKFTIP

-507 STSADPSD
+507 STSADPSS

-521 NADESATAADTS
+521 NTDESATAADTS
-533 DSGTSSSDA
+533 ESGTSSSDA
-542 QSESDQAKATA
+542 QSESDQVKATA
-553 ADAKANAKANDAKQD
+553 ADAKANDAKQD
-568 ASSKDVAAATNK
+568 ASSKDVAAATDK
-580 QATDKQPADKQAAGK
+580 QATDKQAT
-595 QAAAAEA
+595 AAEA
-602 KALEE
+602 
-607 TKATA
+607 KATA
-612 ADAKESEAKAIA
+612 ADAKESEAKATAADAKIA
-624 AAKESEAKD
+624 ATKESEANA
-633 QAEGSDKATKDADS
+633 QAEGSDKATKNADS
-647 QAAIEEKTA
+647 QAETQEKTA
-656 AQSKAA
+656 AHNKAA
-662 TEAAAGGEAK
+662 TLAAAGGEAK
-672 DESSKAVAS
+672 DEGAKAVAS

-750 TTNNVATQSPKNNDP
+750 TTNNVATQSPKNND
-765 SRGTVSVVRA
+765 SARGTVGVVRA

-810 IIK
+810 IIN

>member
-215 LGLGLGLLVVAL
+215 LGLGLGLLVIAI

-436 EQCELLSGSLSV
+436 EQCELLSGSLSA

-489 FLGEEESSSDTA
+489 FLGDEESSSDTA

-507 STSADPSD
+507 STSADPSY

-521 NADESATAADTS
+521 NADESATAAATS
-533 DSGTSSSDA
+533 ESGTSTSDA

-553 ADAKANAKANDAKQD
+553 ADANANEAKQD
-568 ASSKDVAAATNK
+568 ASSKDVAAATDK

-624 AAKESEAKD
+624 AAKESEAKA

-647 QAAIEEKTA
+647 KAETEEKTA

-681 DKPLVKQL
+681 DKPLVKQF

-750 TTNNVATQSPKNNDP
+750 NTNNVATQSPKNNDS

-775 DEPIVNSSYAPASKQ
+775 DEPIVNSSYAPAFKQ

-810 IIK
+810 IIN

>member
-436 EQCELLSGSLSV
+436 EQCELLSGSLSA

-483 ENFTIP
+483 EKFTIP
-489 FLGEEESSSDTA
+489 FLGDEESSLDTA

-507 STSADPSD
+507 STSADPSY

-521 NADESATAADTS
+521 NADESATAAATS

-553 ADAKANAKANDAKQD
+553 ADANANEAKQD
-568 ASSKDVAAATNK
+568 ASSKDVAAATDK

-633 QAEGSDKATKDADS
+633 QAEGSDKAAKDADS

-656 AQSKAA
+656 ANSKAE

-750 TTNNVATQSPKNNDP
+750 TTNNVATQSPKNNDS

-810 IIK
+810 IIN

>member
-33 QSFNHDQLQM
+33 QNFNHDQLQM

-180 LIIAFGMIVQL
+180 LIIAFGMMMQL

-227 SLLPYIQEVISNP
+227 SLWPYIQEVISNP
-240 NLLNH
+240 NLLNNP
-245 ADASAQDGYFGY
+245 DASAQDGYFGY

-366 SHIALVLPFALI
+366 SHIVLVLPFALI

-483 ENFTIP
+483 EKFTIP

-507 STSADPSD
+507 STSADPSY

-521 NADESATAADTS
+521 NTDESATAAATS
-533 DSGTSSSDA
+533 ESGTSSSDA

-553 ADAKANAKANDAKQD
+553 ADAKANDAKQD
-568 ASSKDVAAATNK
+568 ASSKDVAAATDK

-612 ADAKESEAKAIA
+612 ADAKTT
-624 AAKESEAKD
+624 AAKESDAKA
-633 QAEGSDKATKDADS
+633 QAESSDKATKDADN
-647 QAAIEEKTA
+647 QADTQEKTA
-656 AQSKAA
+656 AHSKAA
-662 TEAAAGGEAK
+662 TEAAGGEAK

-750 TTNNVATQSPKNNDP
+750 TTNNVATQSPKNND
-765 SRGTVSVVRA
+765 SARGTVSVVRA

-810 IIK
+810 IIN